1 MSVANK
7 VLVGFVTD
15 GRTGGVDKYIMGF
28 FHLLK
33 DCIHFDF
40 LTICKDTCL
49 ETQLAKDHA
58 KLIEVSSLK
67 HPKKQGKQVEEILR
81 NGGYDAFY
89 LNTST
94 ALSYVAMKAAY
105 RAHIPV
111 RVCHSHSSGAD
122 AGSLL
127 YRSLIKLLHYRDR
140 ALMVKYANRLCACS
154 HMAAE
159 WMYGNKAGEYI
170 QMNNAFDVEKCIFC
184 PDKRNIVRE
193 DMHIENNTVIGFIG
207 SLCYPKNILGAL
219 DIFAEL
225 QKHIPNAV
233 FMVVGDGV
241 MSDSAKEK
249 ANALGIFENVMF
261 LGRRNDVPDLLQA
274 MDALLAPSIF
284 EGLSFA
290 CLEAQAAGL
299 PCFFSTNMTRET
311 GITPCSEFIE
321 LSQPAAYW
329 AERIVKGLKQ
339 KRLNMYTYFK
349 EKGYVL
355 SENRKAYLEIFEKG
369 D

>member
-1 MSVANK
+1 MGVANK

-15 GRTGGVDKYIMGF
+15 GCTGGVDKYIMGLY
-28 FHLLK
+28 HLLK
-33 DCIHFDF
+33 DRIHFDF
-40 LTICKDTCL
+40 LTNCKDLRL
-49 ETQLAKDHA
+49 EIQLAKDNA

-67 HPKKQGKQVEEILR
+67 HPKAQVKQVEEILR
-81 NGGYDAFY
+81 NGGYEAFY

-94 ALSYVAMKAAY
+94 SLNYVSMKAAY
-105 RAHIPV
+105 CAHVPI
-111 RVCHSHSSGAD
+111 RICHSHSSGAD

-127 YRSLIKLLHYRDR
+127 YRSLIKLLHYKDR

-154 HMAAE
+154 QTAAE
-159 WMYGNKAGEYI
+159 WMYGDKTSYI
-170 QMNNAFDVEKCIFC
+170 QINNAFDVAKYAFDQEK
-184 PDKRNIVRE
+184 RSIVRAA
-193 DMHIENNTVIGFIG
+193 MNIANNTVVGFIG

-219 DIFAEL
+219 DIFAEI
-225 QKHIPNAV
+225 QKRLPDAI
-233 FMVVGDGV
+233 FMVVGDGA
-241 MSDSAKEK
+241 MENSAKEK
-249 ANALGIFENVMF
+249 ADALGLSENVMF

-299 PCFFSTNMTRET
+299 PCFFSANMTRET
-311 GITPCSEFIE
+311 GVTPCSKFIE
-321 LSQPAAYW
+321 LSRSASYW
-329 AERIVKGLKQ
+329 AECIIKGLEQERVNTYK
-339 KRLNMYTYFK
+339 YFK

-355 SENRKAYLEIFEKG
+355 SENRKMYLEIFEKG